1 MKLYS
6 ADLSPFAARARLA
19 IYAKGCP
26 VEIVPPPE
34 GGLKSPEY
42 LAINPIGKI
51 PSLALDDG
59 TVIPESQ
66 TIVEYLEEKFPETP
80 LRPADPEGRAHVRL
94 IERVVEVYIATPLVT
109 LFGQMNPKTRDQAV
123 VDAELANVEKGLSY
137 LNLFMGEG
145 PYAGGKGF
153 TTADCEAMPFLFFVN
168 LIGNSFGKPDIMK
181 GHPKVTAYW
190 EFISGQELGKKVTA
204 EIMRGLAAFRPAA

>member
-1 MKLYS
+1 
-6 ADLSPFAARARLA
+6 
-19 IYAKGCP
+19 
-26 VEIVPPPE
+26 VENVPPPE

-59 TVIPESQ
+59 MVIPESQ
-66 TIVEYLEEKFPETP
+66 TIVEYLEEKFPQKP
-80 LRPADPEGRAHVRL
+80 LRPSDPEGRAHVRL
-94 IERVVEVYIATPLVT
+94 IERVVEVYIAGPLVV

-123 VDAELANVEKGLSY
+123 VEAELANVEKGLAY

-145 PYAGGKGF
+145 PYAGGETF

-168 LIGNSFGKPDIMK
+168 MIGASLGKPDLMA
-181 GHPKVTAYW
+181 GHPKVAAYW
-190 EFISGQELGKKVTA
+190 AFISEHELGKKAAA